1 MLALMLNIII
11 FDQIEHNYMNEM
23 AEFPV
28 PEIFKL
34 TKTKTY

>member
-11 FDQIEHNYMNEM
+11 FGQIEHNYTNEM